1 MPLSLRTGWAAA
13 LVGVFWMVLPGISL
27 GQPQKAVSFEDL
39 AEKAKSAS
47 EQNRL
52 DEAALLY
59 RKALALKPTWQ
70 DGWWSLGTLEYDRDQ
85 YAKAA
90 QAFAKLIA
98 LNPRH
103 GTAHA
108 MLGLCQFEL
117 GSDAPALKNLL
128 AADRLGISKDEQ
140 LRKVALYHL
149 GVLQLRTRKFNAAK
163 ETLQEL
169 AKDGVRT
176 KELSTALGEAAL
188 LMRPQEAPAEGTD
201 GFNVV
206 QRSGEA
212 ELALATKD
220 FDRAKQI
227 YRDLANEFPNYPN
240 LHLAYGRLLLDTHD
254 TEAAVAEFHKE
265 LQRDPKNLNALLEIA
280 AVRYQVDS
288 QDGLKYA
295 EQAVKLAPHQPFA
308 HYLLGLLLLDTGNV
322 ARAIV
327 ELERARQGLPR
338 EAGVYFAL
346 GNAYA
351 KAGRRKEAAEA
362 RETFTR
368 LKQQSQDSPGLA
380 NTYGDHPRLPV
391 PQ

>member
-1 MPLSLRTGWAAA
+1 VLFSFTLVLASSSQTTRPKSPAADFA
-13 LVGVFWMVLPGISL
+13 T
-27 GQPQKAVSFEDL
+27 L
-39 AEKAKSAS
+39 AAQAEQAS
-47 EQNRL
+47 QQNRL
-52 DEAALLY
+52 DDAIVLY

-70 DGWWSLGTLEYDRDQ
+70 DGWWALGTLEYDRDQ

-117 GSDAPALKNLL
+117 GSDEPALKNLL
-128 AADRLGISKDEQ
+128 SADRLGISKDEQ
-140 LRKVALYHL
+140 LRQVALYHL
-149 GVLQLRTRKFNAAK
+149 GVLQLRTRKFNSAK
-163 ETLQEL
+163 DTLQEL

-176 KELSTALGEAAL
+176 KELSAALGESAL

-201 GFNVV
+201 GFDVV

-220 FDRAKQI
+220 FDRAQQI
-227 YRDLANEFPNYPN
+227 YRDLANEFPTYPN
-240 LHLAYGRLLLDTHD
+240 LHLACGRLLLDTHD
-254 TEAAVAEFHKE
+254 TDAAIAEFQKE

-295 EQAVKLAPHQPFA
+295 EQAVTLAPQQPFA

-322 ARAIV
+322 PRAIA
-327 ELERARQGLPR
+327 ELEQSRQRLPR

-351 KAGRRKEAAEA
+351 KAGRREEAARA
-362 RETFTR
+362 RATFTR
-368 LKQQSQDSPGLA
+368 LKQQSADSSA
-380 NTYGDHPRLPV
+380 VSDTYGDHPRLPV

>member
-1 MPLSLRTGWAAA
+1 MRLSLRTGWAAA

-27 GQPQKAVSFEDL
+27 SQPQKGVSFEDL

-70 DGWWSLGTLEYDRDQ
+70 EGWWSLGTLEYDRDQ

-117 GSDAPALKNLL
+117 GSDALALKNLL

-149 GVLQLRTRKFNAAK
+149 GVLQLRARKFNSAK

-176 KELSTALGEAAL
+176 KELTTALGEAAL
-188 LMRPQEAPAEGTD
+188 LMRPQEAPADATG
-201 GFNVV
+201 GSNVV

-227 YRDLANEFPNYPN
+227 YSAVANEFPTYPN
-240 LHLAYGRLLLDTHD
+240 LHLAYGKLLLDTHD
-254 TEAAVAEFHKE
+254 TEAAVAEFQKE

-295 EQAVKLAPHQPFA
+295 EQAVKLAPQQPFA

-322 ARAIV
+322 ARAIA

-368 LKQQSQDSPGLA
+368 LKQRSQDSPGLA

>member
-1 MPLSLRTGWAAA
+1 MSIP
-13 LVGVFWMVLPGISL
+13 GVSGAEPQ
-27 GQPQKAVSFEDL
+27 GQGVAFSDL

-47 EQNRL
+47 QQNRL
-52 DEAALLY
+52 DDAIALY

-70 DGWWSLGTLEYDRDQ
+70 DGWWALGTLEYDRDH

-176 KELSTALGEAAL
+176 NELSAALGEAAL
-188 LMRPQEAPAEGTD
+188 LIRPQEAPAEGTD
-201 GFNVV
+201 GSTVV
-206 QRSGEA
+206 QRAGEA
-212 ELALATKD
+212 ELFFAAKD
-220 FDRAKQI
+220 FDRAKHT
-227 YRDLANEFPNYPN
+227 YSALAEEFPTYPN

-254 TEAAVAEFHKE
+254 ADAAVAEFQKE

-295 EQAVKLAPHQPFA
+295 EQAVELAPQQPFA

-322 ARAIV
+322 PRAIA
-327 ELERARQGLPR
+327 ELEQSRQRLPR

-351 KAGRRKEAAEA
+351 KAGRREEAARA
-362 RETFTR
+362 RATFTR
-368 LKQQSQDSPGLA
+368 LKQQSADSSAVPDA
-380 NTYGDHPRLPV
+380 YGDHPRLPV